1 MYVFSPHQPILQVTQ
16 YQVVVLQF
24 SYDTNCPELAQTA
37 WVKGPLLYGPS
48 SQLQMPIINPR
59 FYLVLLINSL

>member
-16 YQVVVLQF
+16 YQVGVLQF
-24 SYDTNCPELAQTA
+24 SYDTNYPELAQTA
-37 WVKGPLLYGPS
+37 RVKGPLLYGPS

-59 FYLVLLINSL
+59 F